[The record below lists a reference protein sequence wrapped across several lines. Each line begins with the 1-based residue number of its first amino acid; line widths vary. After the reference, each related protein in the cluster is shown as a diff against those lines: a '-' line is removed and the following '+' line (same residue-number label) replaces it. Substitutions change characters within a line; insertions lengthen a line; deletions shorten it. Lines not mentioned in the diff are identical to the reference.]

1 MAFIASHPALGHFSE
16 SDVAKLRG
24 PIPQSLSLY
33 RPLTAGREELRTQV
47 GESACKK
54 AEEDADCGRAIRE
67 PSFYMKTS
75 QVDHKEH
82 NHIHPQTFRRVAGT
96 FASGVTAITT
106 MVEGRPHGCAA
117 NAVSSLSLDPPLMLI
132 CLAHTSKT
140 HSQLREAGTF
150 AINILDDSSESR
162 ALCRSFALR
171 SEDRFIDVDYRV
183 GTNGVPVLD
192 LAMSWM
198 ECKLVDAYDA
208 GDHTI
213 FIGRVLAAEDSDRKP
228 LVYFRGKFGS
238 LLADKAT

>member
-1 MAFIASHPALGHFSE
+1 MKTTHAA
-16 SDVAKLRG
+16 
-24 PIPQSLSLY
+24 
-33 RPLTAGREELRTQV
+33 REEIGHLD
-47 GESACKK
+47 SLA
-54 AEEDADCGRAIRE
+54 
-67 PSFYMKTS
+67 
-75 QVDHKEH
+75 
-82 NHIHPQTFRRVAGT
+82 FRRVAGT

-106 MVEGRPHGCAA
+106 MVRGRPHGCAA
-117 NAVSSLSLDPPLMLI
+117 NAVSSLSLEPPLMLI

-140 HSQLREAGTF
+140 HSQLREAGVF

-183 GTNGVPVLD
+183 GTIGVPILN

-213 FIGRVLAAEDSDRKP
+213 FIGRVLAAEDSERKP

-238 LLADKAT
+238 LLADQPT